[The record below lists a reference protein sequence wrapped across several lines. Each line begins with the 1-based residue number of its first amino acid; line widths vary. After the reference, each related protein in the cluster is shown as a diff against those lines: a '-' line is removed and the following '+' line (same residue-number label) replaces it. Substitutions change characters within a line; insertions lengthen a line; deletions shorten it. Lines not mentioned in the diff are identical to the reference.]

1 MRNRSLKG
9 KILRSYT
16 VSTISITLVL
26 FILGSIGYAMHSLFA
41 SARGVRE
48 GVVMI
53 VELKDDLEQSH
64 IDSLSVQISQSDVVR
79 SVEFVSKQAKLE
91 DEQFRR
97 AYEVDVEAILGENP
111 LADSFDV
118 TLSAQAADSLSLAKF
133 VEQTSA
139 LEGVDYISCPENL
152 LERVHYVLDTMQFLL
167 LAFGG
172 AMLII
177 SLVLLGNTLRLVI
190 YSRREAINTMKLVGA
205 TRWFIIKPFL
215 RRGALQGFVA
225 AIVAILLF
233 VGSLF
238 ALDYNMPQLGIMNQ
252 IESVAYVAAAM
263 LVAGVVVVTLFTLFA
278 VNRFVNMKSKDIYL
292 Y

>member
-225 AIVAILLF
+225 ALVAILLF

-252 IESVAYVAAAM
+252 IESVAYVAAVM

>member
-133 VEQTSA
+133 VEQTAA

-225 AIVAILLF
+225 ALVAILLF

>member
-41 SARGVRE
+41 SAQGVRE

-205 TRWFIIKPFL
+205 TRWFIVKPFL

-225 AIVAILLF
+225 ALVAILLF

-238 ALDYNMPQLGIMNQ
+238 ALDYNMP
-252 IESVAYVAAAM
+252 
-263 LVAGVVVVTLFTLFA
+263 
-278 VNRFVNMKSKDIYL
+278 
-292 Y
+292 

>member
-41 SARGVRE
+41 SAQGVRE

-205 TRWFIIKPFL
+205 TRWFIVKPFL

-225 AIVAILLF
+225 ALVAILLF

>member
-41 SARGVRE
+41 SAQGVRE

-152 LERVHYVLDTMQFLL
+152 LERK
-167 LAFGG
+167 
-172 AMLII
+172 
-177 SLVLLGNTLRLVI
+177 LVI
-190 YSRREAINTMKLVGA
+190 L
-205 TRWFIIKPFL
+205 
-215 RRGALQGFVA
+215 
-225 AIVAILLF
+225 IL
-233 VGSLF
+233 
-238 ALDYNMPQLGIMNQ
+238 
-252 IESVAYVAAAM
+252 
-263 LVAGVVVVTLFTLFA
+263 T
-278 VNRFVNMKSKDIYL
+278 
-292 Y
+292 

>member
-79 SVEFVSKQAKLE
+79 SVEFVSKQTKLE

-139 LEGVDYISCPENL
+139 LEDVDYISCPENL

-225 AIVAILLF
+225 ALVAILLF

>member
-41 SARGVRE
+41 SAQGVRE

-64 IDSLSVQISQSDVVR
+64 IDSLSVRISQSDVVR

-139 LEGVDYISCPENL
+139 LEGVDYISCPEKL

-205 TRWFIIKPFL
+205 TRWFIVKPFL

-225 AIVAILLF
+225 ALVAILLF

>member
-26 FILGSIGYAMHSLFA
+26 FILGSIGYAMYSLFA
-41 SARGVRE
+41 SAQGVRE

-205 TRWFIIKPFL
+205 TRWFIVKPFL

-225 AIVAILLF
+225 ALVAILLF

>member
-79 SVEFVSKQAKLE
+79 TVEFVSKQAKLE

-225 AIVAILLF
+225 ALVAILLF

>member
-41 SARGVRE
+41 SAQGVRE

-225 AIVAILLF
+225 ALVAILLF

>member
-205 TRWFIIKPFL
+205 TRWFIVKPFL

>member
-133 VEQTSA
+133 VEQTQA

>member
-53 VELKDDLEQSH
+53 VELKDDLEQSY

-225 AIVAILLF
+225 ALVAILLF

>member
-205 TRWFIIKPFL
+205 TRWFIVKPFL

-225 AIVAILLF
+225 ALVAILLF

>member
-1 MRNRSLKG
+1 MKG

-41 SARGVRE
+41 SAQGVRE

-225 AIVAILLF
+225 ALVAILLF

>member
-26 FILGSIGYAMHSLFA
+26 FILGSIGYAMHLLFA
-41 SARGVRE
+41 SAQGVRE

-205 TRWFIIKPFL
+205 TRWFIVKPFL

-225 AIVAILLF
+225 ALVAILLF

>member
-16 VSTISITLVL
+16 VSTISIILVL

-41 SARGVRE
+41 SAQGVRE
-48 GVVMI
+48 GMVMI

-205 TRWFIIKPFL
+205 TRWFIVKPFL

-225 AIVAILLF
+225 ALVAILLF

>member
-190 YSRREAINTMKLVGA
+190 YSRREAINTMKLVGV
-205 TRWFIIKPFL
+205 TRWFIVKPFL

-225 AIVAILLF
+225 ALVAILLF

>member
-1 MRNRSLKG
+1 
-9 KILRSYT
+9 
-16 VSTISITLVL
+16 VL

-133 VEQTSA
+133 VEQTAA

-225 AIVAILLF
+225 ALVAILLF

>member
-41 SARGVRE
+41 SAQGVRE

-53 VELKDDLEQSH
+53 VELKDGLEQSH

-205 TRWFIIKPFL
+205 TRWFIVKPFL

-225 AIVAILLF
+225 ALVAILLF

>member
-118 TLSAQAADSLSLAKF
+118 TLSAQAADSLSLAKY
-133 VEQTSA
+133 VEQTAA

-205 TRWFIIKPFL
+205 TKWFIIKPFL

-225 AIVAILLF
+225 ALVAILLF

>member
-41 SARGVRE
+41 SAQGVRE

-152 LERVHYVLDTMQFLL
+152 LERVHYVLDTMQFLM

-205 TRWFIIKPFL
+205 TRWFIVKPFL

-225 AIVAILLF
+225 ALVAILLF

>member
-225 AIVAILLF
+225 ALVAILLF

>member
-133 VEQTSA
+133 VEQTAA

>member
-225 AIVAILLF
+225 ALVAILLF

-238 ALDYNMPQLGIMNQ
+238 VLDYNMPQLGIMNQ

>member
-252 IESVAYVAAAM
+252 IESVAYVAVAM

>member
-41 SARGVRE
+41 SAQGVRE

-205 TRWFIIKPFL
+205 TRWFIVKPFL

-225 AIVAILLF
+225 ALVAILLF

-252 IESVAYVAAAM
+252 IEGVAYVAAAM

>member
-215 RRGALQGFVA
+215 RRGALQGFVSA
-225 AIVAILLF
+225 LVAILLF

-252 IESVAYVAAAM
+252 IESVAYVAVAM

>member
-41 SARGVRE
+41 SAQGVRE

>member
-215 RRGALQGFVA
+215 HRGALQGFVA
-225 AIVAILLF
+225 ALVAILLF